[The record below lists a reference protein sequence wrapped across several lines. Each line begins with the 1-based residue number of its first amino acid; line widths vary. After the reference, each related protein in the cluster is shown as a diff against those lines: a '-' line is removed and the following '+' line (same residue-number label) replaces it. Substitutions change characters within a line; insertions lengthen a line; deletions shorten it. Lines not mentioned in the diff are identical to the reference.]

1 MRIIRIYNDL
11 VYYFERVL
19 TMNTLLMLG
28 ACMALVTG
36 AAAWVCRK

>member
-11 VYYFERVL
+11 VFYFLRVL

-28 ACMALVTG
+28 ASMALVMG